1 MAKENQ
7 ILDCLIIGAGPAG
20 LTAAIYL
27 SRFRRSVRIIDAGN
41 SRASLIPISHNY
53 PGFPEGISG
62 EELLRRLRQ
71 QAMRYAEREIERGI
85 VEHIE
90 QLDDGTFLA
99 NCGVESARARSVVLA
114 TGVIDIEPDLPNL
127 KDAIKRGYIRHCPIC
142 DGYEVIGQK
151 VAVIGHG
158 KQAINEALFIRH
170 FADDLTLLTLGKEM
184 ALSDEERRI
193 LGDAD
198 IHVIEEPIEE
208 VSIEREKIEALR
220 MRSGKAHFFDT
231 LYSALGTKVRSD
243 LALRLNAQS
252 HENGELFIDRR
263 SQTSITGLYAAGDV
277 TKGLSQICVASS
289 QAAIA
294 ATAIH
299 NSAQLK
305 ARWRA

>member
-1 MAKENQ
+1 
-7 ILDCLIIGAGPAG
+7 
-20 LTAAIYL
+20 
-27 SRFRRSVRIIDAGN
+27 
-41 SRASLIPISHNY
+41 
-53 PGFPEGISG
+53 
-62 EELLRRLRQ
+62 
-71 QAMRYAEREIERGI
+71 
-85 VEHIE
+85 
-90 QLDDGTFLA
+90 
-99 NCGVESARARSVVLA
+99 VLA

-193 LGDAD
+193 LRDAD